1 MSDTK
6 KPTVSTYEV
15 NRYKKL
21 IAERGAVI
29 LEKWPDSFP
38 GGAELINSIMN
49 GNATNKEIRAALL
62 AHKIHIA
69 AFPKKTLR
77 DFLT

>member
-15 NRYKKL
+15 NRYKKMV
-21 IAERGAVI
+21 AEHGTVI

-38 GGAELINSIMN
+38 GGAELINRVMS
-49 GNATNKEIRAALL
+49 GDATNKEIRAALL
-62 AHKIHIA
+62 AHKIRIA
-69 AFPKKTLR
+69 ALPKKTLR